1 MKKIELASV
10 EDINKVFATESVE
23 ITNGIRESLQEAIES
38 KKKSVCLFEIY
49 IEGFDSIFEI
59 ILTKKEYVTALE
71 NCLKLYE
78 KWEMGDEAL
87 DTYLLIK
94 QLKG

>member
-1 MKKIELASV
+1 MKKIELTSV
-10 EDINKVFATESVE
+10 EDINNIFSTESVE
-23 ITNGIRESLQEAIES
+23 FTNSIRESLQEAIDS

-49 IEGFDSIFEI
+49 IEGFDSVFEI
-59 ILTKKEYVTALE
+59 ILTKKEYITALE

>member
-10 EDINKVFATESVE
+10 EDINKIFATESVE
-23 ITNGIRESLQEAIES
+23 ITNGIRECIQEAVAEN
-38 KKKSVCLFEIY
+38 KKIVCLFEIS
-49 IEGFDSIFEI
+49 IEGFDSVFEI
-59 ILTKKEYVTALE
+59 SLAKKEYITALE

>member
-1 MKKIELASV
+1 MKKIELTSV
-10 EDINKVFATESVE
+10 EDIKNIFSTESVE
-23 ITNGIRESLQEAIES
+23 FTNSIRESLQEAIDS

-49 IEGFDSIFEI
+49 IEGFDSVFEI
-59 ILTKKEYVTALE
+59 ILTKKEYITALE

>member
-1 MKKIELASV
+1 MKKIELTSV
-10 EDINKVFATESVE
+10 EDINNIFSTESVE
-23 ITNGIRESLQEAIES
+23 FTNSIRESLQEAIDR

-49 IEGFDSIFEI
+49 IEGFDSVFEI
-59 ILTKKEYVTALE
+59 ILTKKEYITALE